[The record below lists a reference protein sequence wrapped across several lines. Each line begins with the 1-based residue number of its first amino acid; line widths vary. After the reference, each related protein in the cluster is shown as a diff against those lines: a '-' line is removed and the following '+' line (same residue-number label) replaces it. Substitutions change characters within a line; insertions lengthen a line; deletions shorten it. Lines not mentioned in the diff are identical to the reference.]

1 LGRRIQA
8 GVHHIKGC
16 NCSSSIILKTYINI
30 LLLLLYNLKKK
41 KKKENEKDKRGKL
54 GIYSFT
60 ILGGCF
66 ALNYG
71 G

>member
-1 LGRRIQA
+1 
-8 GVHHIKGC
+8 
-16 NCSSSIILKTYINI
+16 
-30 LLLLLYNLKKK
+30 LKKK
-41 KKKENEKDKRGKL
+41 KKEEEEENEKDKRGKL

>member
-1 LGRRIQA
+1 
-8 GVHHIKGC
+8 
-16 NCSSSIILKTYINI
+16 
-30 LLLLLYNLKKK
+30 LKKK
-41 KKKENEKDKRGKL
+41 KKEEENEKDKRGKL

-66 ALNYG
+66 ALNNG